1 MLIRTMMVQFQNNF
15 IPPVLLYFLE
25 ETRTLVV
32 LSVQLGEA
40 KDPMLDKHVI
50 RRGHRVVV
58 SVSVTLILIFP
69 VAGAD
74 SQLGVR
80 WD

>member
-1 MLIRTMMVQFQNNF
+1 MVQFQNNF